1 MSGCTIVNVKKPNK
15 IVILEKRVDQLNYT
29 NNFGKLI
36 RRIQVELMVGLTT
49 HEIYDSLA
57 NEDIGRR
64 IVCMKRLNWLR
75 RDYDDL

>member
-1 MSGCTIVNVKKPNK
+1 M
-15 IVILEKRVDQLNYT
+15 DQLNYT

-57 NEDIGRR
+57 DEGHWAPDSLHEA
-64 IVCMKRLNWLR
+64 MKLAMDGLQ
-75 RDYDDL
+75 

>member
-57 NEDIGRR
+57 NEGHWAPDSLHEAIKLATEG
-64 IVCMKRLNWLR
+64 LR
-75 RDYDDL
+75 